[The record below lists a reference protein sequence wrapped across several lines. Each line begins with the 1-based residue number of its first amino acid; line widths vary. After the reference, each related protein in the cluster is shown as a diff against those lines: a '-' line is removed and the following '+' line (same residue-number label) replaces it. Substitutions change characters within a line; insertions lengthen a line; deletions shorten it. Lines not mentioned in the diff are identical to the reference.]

1 MPQLNPQQI
10 STVLKSKRYLSIICR
25 PNLNPFD
32 NQFESKQLLKPK
44 HIDNGFAVPINYAQL
59 VKQQSAMS
67 GSSNVDLVS
76 LANWE
81 SVEVIDLT
89 WISSG

>member
-1 MPQLNPQQI
+1 M
-10 STVLKSKRYLSIICR
+10 
-25 PNLNPFD
+25 
-32 NQFESKQLLKPK
+32 
-44 HIDNGFAVPINYAQL
+44 HIENGFAVPINYAQL

-67 GSSNVDLVS
+67 GFSNVDLVS

-89 WISSG
+89 WISNG